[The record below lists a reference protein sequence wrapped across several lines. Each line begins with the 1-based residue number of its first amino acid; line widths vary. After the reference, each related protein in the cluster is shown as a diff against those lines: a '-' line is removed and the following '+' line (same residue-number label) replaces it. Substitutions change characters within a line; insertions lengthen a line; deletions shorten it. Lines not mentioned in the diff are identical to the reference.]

1 MIECVTCAAGAK
13 GASVHPISACAQE
26 RHAGPW
32 AREGSVLILDTLKG
46 TDDLSMCDNTRVHRA
61 NGLLNMDCENLGM
74 KGDLNCNHT

>member
-1 MIECVTCAAGAK
+1 MRPGLRAPLSIP
-13 GASVHPISACAQE
+13 SVPARRSDTRDPGLE
-26 RHAGPW
+26 RGPF
-32 AREGSVLILDTLKG
+32 LDTLKG